1 MKESTTDQIK
11 GKVHEVKG
19 AVKEK
24 IGKVTNDP
32 DLEAE
37 GQDENVGG
45 KIQKKLDRSR
55 RPAAFRAKKASC
67 VGCLPDREPWKEA
80 PYAGSNM
87 DRSSC
92 ADLRDRVSADKIAAR
107 R

>member
-1 MKESTTDQIK
+1 VGGRFAVPYFIDGPCESAVLFSSVTEMPEFMRRRIEMKESTTDKIK

-24 IGKVTNDP
+24 IGKATNDR

-45 KIQKKLDRSR
+45 KIQKTVGKVEK
-55 RPAAFRAKKASC
+55 AAG
-67 VGCLPDREPWKEA
+67 V
-80 PYAGSNM
+80 
-87 DRSSC
+87 
-92 ADLRDRVSADKIAAR
+92 
-107 R
+107 

>member
-32 DLEAE
+32 DLKAE

-45 KIQKKLDRSR
+45 KIQKNIGQVE
-55 RPAAFRAKKASC
+55 KA
-67 VGCLPDREPWKEA
+67 GGA
-80 PYAGSNM
+80 
-87 DRSSC
+87 
-92 ADLRDRVSADKIAAR
+92 
-107 R
+107 